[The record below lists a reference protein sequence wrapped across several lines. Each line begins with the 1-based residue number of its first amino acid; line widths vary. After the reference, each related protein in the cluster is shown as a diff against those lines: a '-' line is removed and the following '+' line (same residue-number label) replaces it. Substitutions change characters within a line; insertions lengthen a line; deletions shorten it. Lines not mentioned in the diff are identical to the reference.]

1 MHLVEGGRVKREER
15 AMNSPNSPNARK
27 ALRDY
32 REQPSSSSCCLSA
45 SPRPRDLSILVEH
58 QQQHKHL
65 VHVFTQHPAL
75 PVLIA
80 QYVHQRRLDVA
91 RDHSATAASTP
102 YAPTT
107 SKGLL

>member
-1 MHLVEGGRVKREER
+1 MHLVVGRESEKGRESNELAELAQR
-15 AMNSPNSPNARK
+15 AQSVAR
-27 ALRDY
+27 
-32 REQPSSSSCCLSA
+32 LSRTAFFLLVLPA

-58 QQQHKHL
+58 QQQHQHP